1 MENNNLTSNPV
12 PALSEQERRLAMLI
26 HDFRHFMG
34 MVGSQ
39 PGQMLQLQKV
49 DQGRQLRN
57 PDNLDYLLA
66 ISG

>member
-1 MENNNLTSNPV
+1 MENNNLTSNAV
-12 PALSEQERRLAMLI
+12 PALSEQEWKLAMLI

-34 MVGSQ
+34 LGSQ
-39 PGQMLQLQKV
+39 PSQMLQLQKV
-49 DQGRQLRN
+49 DQGRQVRN